1 MPHPRPSVEPTGATV
16 LLIAGVTGAGLTWL
30 ALSAIEG
37 LGWPAPAVPLLAAAV
52 VAVLA
57 VATALAAR
65 WTHRVVHVKREAIEP
80 QRAVGLLLAGK
91 AAMIG
96 GTARAA
102 GYATVAMRALPYLDA
117 ALPRERALVA
127 TAVALLSAVL
137 AVAGWALE
145 RACQLPPDDD
155 SSDAPGGDP
164 KGAPSPG

>member
-1 MPHPRPSVEPTGATV
+1 M
-16 LLIAGVTGAGLTWL
+16 
-30 ALSAIEG
+30 
-37 LGWPAPAVPLLAAAV
+37 LAAAV

-65 WTHRVVHVKREAIEP
+65 WTHRVVHVKREPIEP

-96 GTARAA
+96 GTALAA

>member
-1 MPHPRPSVEPTGATV
+1 
-16 LLIAGVTGAGLTWL
+16 
-30 ALSAIEG
+30 
-37 LGWPAPAVPLLAAAV
+37 
-52 VAVLA
+52 
-57 VATALAAR
+57 
-65 WTHRVVHVKREAIEP
+65 
-80 QRAVGLLLAGK
+80 
-91 AAMIG
+91 MIG
-96 GTARAA
+96 GTALAA

-145 RACQLPPDDD
+145 RACRLPPDDD